1 MKVHY
6 RELDIYEQFEKAIAD
21 AKTTGK
27 RIDSFVITVDEFAE
41 FIDLATDIDSLSF
54 FAGYS
59 VLTKPDGSKEYFYK
73 DIPVIVES
81 K

>member
-1 MKVHY
+1 MKVMY
-6 RELDIYEQFEKAIAD
+6 RELDIYEQFEQARSKA
-21 AKTTGK
+21 KEQGL
-27 RIDSFVITVDEFAE
+27 RIDSFVVTVDEFAE
-41 FIDLATDIDSLSF
+41 FIDLAADIDSKSF

-59 VLTKPDGSKEYFYK
+59 VLTKPDGTKEYYYK

>member
-6 RELDIYEQFEKAIAD
+6 RELDIYEQFEQAIAD
-21 AKTTGK
+21 AKSKGRK
-27 RIDSFVITVDEFAE
+27 IGMFVVTVDEFAE
-41 FIDLATDIDSLSF
+41 FIDLAADIDSLSF

-59 VLTKPDGSKEYFYK
+59 VLTKPDGTKEYFYK
-73 DIPVIVES
+73 DIPVVVE